1 MYNTVRVRTYTT
13 EPQLAKQEASKAF
26 LFPPNPAN
34 LAGSQMSPPLYS
46 AILFGPPGK
55 KIQKVISIF
64 HFSFFSLLFLTNIFT
79 IPLIQF
85 FKARQRQLSVHLLHR
100 TSDGIF

>member
-1 MYNTVRVRTYTT
+1 MIIDDTACTYMSTT

-26 LFPPNPAN
+26 LFPPNTAI

-55 KIQKVISIF
+55 SVLHDTYLIF
-64 HFSFFSLLFLTNIFT
+64 S
-79 IPLIQF
+79 
-85 FKARQRQLSVHLLHR
+85 K
-100 TSDGIF
+100 